1 MRVRFETDGGF
12 TGRGIGWVAID
23 DAHVTANDGFRT
35 FEGTLSAD
43 EERELQSLLDSVQ
56 WDAQPGRTHADQITY
71 TLTSGE
77 RTISWRGESAF
88 GDVREFMWK
97 LRARIAE

>member
-1 MRVRFETDGGF
+1 MNARFETDGGF

-23 DAHVTANDGFRT
+23 GNRVTANDGFRT

-56 WDAQPGRTHADQITY
+56 WDASPGEVHPDQITY
-71 TLTSGE
+71 TLTEGTRSV
-77 RTISWRGESAF
+77 SWRGESEANE
-88 GDVREFMWK
+88 VHEWMWK
-97 LRARIAE
+97 LRARISV